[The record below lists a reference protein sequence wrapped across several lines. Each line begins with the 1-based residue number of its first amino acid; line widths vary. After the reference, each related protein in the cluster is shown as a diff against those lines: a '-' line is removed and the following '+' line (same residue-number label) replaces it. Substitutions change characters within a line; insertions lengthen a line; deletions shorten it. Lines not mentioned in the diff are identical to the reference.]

1 MERDILGGFSLL
13 VLFKISTHTLTWSV
27 TILSLVILAERIFQ
41 LTRSRGA
48 WHQQKTYL
56 KRIREFQL
64 TRSRG
69 AWLCETMSS
78 TPSIVFQLTRSR
90 GAWRISSLQ
99 MSFKGG
105 FQLTRSR
112 GAWLRRLHSHQGKL
126 YHFNSHAHV
135 ERDLFRSC
143 TEPECSISTHT
154 LTWSVTRR
162 KSAALGSAVFQLT
175 RSRGAW
181 HRFRRVF
188 PRSTHFNSHA
198 HVERDNYVKWQYDF
212 NGISTHTL
220 TWSVTPCS
228 WRSASE
234 KSIST
239 HTLTWS
245 VTNQVADAMIAAIIS
260 THTLTW
266 SVTTA
271 FLFLSARLRFQ
282 LTRSRGAWHHVLGV
296 LRPKNQFQLTRS
308 RGAWLIR

>member
-1 MERDILGGFSLL
+1 MERDVSALCRCLLKVDFNSHAHVERDFVVFILIRESFI
-13 VLFKISTHTLTWSV
+13 ISTHTLTWSV
-27 TILSLVILAERIFQ
+27 T
-41 LTRSRGA
+41 
-48 WHQQKTYL
+48 
-56 KRIREFQL
+56 
-64 TRSRG
+64 
-69 AWLCETMSS
+69 
-78 TPSIVFQLTRSR
+78 
-90 GAWRISSLQ
+90 
-99 MSFKGG
+99 
-105 FQLTRSR
+105 
-112 GAWLRRLHSHQGKL
+112 
-126 YHFNSHAHV
+126 
-135 ERDLFRSC
+135 
-143 TEPECSISTHT
+143 CSG
-154 LTWSVTRR
+154 V
-162 KSAALGSAVFQLT
+162 VPNQNVPFQLT

-282 LTRSRGAWHHVLGV
+282 LTRSRGAWRVMYYNWLFA
-296 LRPKNQFQLTRS
+296 QTWFQLTRS
-308 RGAWLIR
+308 RGAWPYSFSQIQIQS